1 MFTMSIL
8 NRYTVNGAIQ
18 TAVARFDAREL
29 QNFGEAAVSVETGLL
44 RNVQSAGTNPYHNVI
59 GAGIYNVP
67 GLSGDWADIAK
78 AFVGPLGAS
87 LGNTFAPRQQQQA
100 APAPEPVKD
109 NTSKILIMSGVGLL
123 GAFVLYRMVSR

>member
-1 MFTMSIL
+1 MSIL
-8 NRYTVNGAIQ
+8 NRYTVDGAIQ
-18 TAVARFDAREL
+18 TAVARFDAKEL

-44 RNVQSAGTNPYHNVI
+44 RNVQNARTNPYHNVI
-59 GAGIYNVP
+59 GAGIYDVP

-100 APAPEPVKD
+100 APAPAPAPKS
-109 NTSKILIMSGVGLL
+109 NTSKILILSGVGLL